1 MSGSS
6 TMRAKLSATV
16 VDFWMARRTRER
28 RILGMG
34 AVILLILM
42 VWLLLIN
49 PALEARSHWQQTLPA
64 LRSQLA
70 QMRAMASEIAAS
82 PPPAA
87 LGTHATDVS
96 RAALERSLNDK
107 ALQAQNLT
115 ISENRV
121 SANFSNVPFAALAE
135 WLQLMQSSTQL
146 IVTEANIIA
155 RDLPGRV
162 DAQLTLQRAQ

>member
-1 MSGSS
+1 
-6 TMRAKLSATV
+6 
-16 VDFWMARRTRER
+16 
-28 RILGMG
+28 
-34 AVILLILM
+34 
-42 VWLLLIN
+42 
-49 PALEARSHWQQTLPA
+49 
-64 LRSQLA
+64 
-70 QMRAMASEIAAS
+70 MRAMASEIAAS